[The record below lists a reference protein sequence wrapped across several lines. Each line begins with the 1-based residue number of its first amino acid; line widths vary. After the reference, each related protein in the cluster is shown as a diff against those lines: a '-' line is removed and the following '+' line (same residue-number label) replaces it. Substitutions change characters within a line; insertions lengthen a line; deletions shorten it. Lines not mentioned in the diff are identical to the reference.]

1 MLYFHKASIVTQ
13 VSVKTSEV
21 SIPNILLPVA
31 PLYPIS
37 TWIAS
42 IVTFDINLVQIL
54 EFTSYSLR
62 LACK

>member
-1 MLYFHKASIVTQ
+1 MVTQ
-13 VSVKTSEV
+13 YVKPSEV
-21 SIPNILLPVA
+21 SIPNIFLPVA

-42 IVTFDINLVQIL
+42 ILTFDINLVQIL